1 MHNDSD
7 QNLSP
12 ILDVRDL
19 HVHFASRTG
28 RGNHGSGVTRA
39 VDGVSFSIEPG
50 TTLGLVGESGC
61 GKTTLARALMRLIDV
76 HSGRICFNGQDLLQA
91 GKSELRK
98 MRRNLQMVFQDPYG
112 SLNPHMKVEKIVAE
126 PLEVHGIGDRHDRLR
141 KVKQVLQQVELQP
154 LDANRYP
161 HEFSGGQ
168 RQRIVIARAIVLK
181 PKLLICDEPVS
192 ALDVSIQSQ
201 ILNLLNDLKRE
212 LGLTYLFIA
221 HNLAVVQHISDRVA
235 VMYRGKIVEMN
246 NTNELF
252 SNPQHDYT
260 KALLAAVPKLDP
272 SSRLHV

>member
-1 MHNDSD
+1 M
-7 QNLSP
+7 
-12 ILDVRDL
+12 RDL
-19 HVHFASRTG
+19 HVHFPARSGGGNNG
-28 RGNHGSGVTRA
+28 RNVTRA
-39 VDGVSFSIEPG
+39 VDGVSFSLEAG

-61 GKTTLARALMRLIDV
+61 GKTTLGRALMRLIDV
-76 HSGRICFNGQDLLQA
+76 HSGSIQFDRQDILTA
-91 GKSELRK
+91 KKSEMRSI
-98 MRRNLQMVFQDPYG
+98 RRNMQMVFQDPYG
-112 SLNPHMKVEKIVAE
+112 SLNPHMRVEKIVAE
-126 PLEVHGIGDRHDRLR
+126 PLEVHGIGDRHTRPITVGKILE
-141 KVKQVLQQVELQP
+141 QVGLQP
-154 LDANRYP
+154 ADANRYP

-168 RQRIVIARAIVLK
+168 RQRIVIARAIVLQ

-221 HNLAVVQHISDRVA
+221 HNLAVVQHISDWVA

-246 NTNELF
+246 ETNELF

-272 SSRLHV
+272 ASRTHA